1 MTKVFPFQ
9 CSALSASTRATGILQ
24 YTGGI
29 QFAIPWVFSF
39 RTSNLDSIQPL
50 AWVTIYCASN
60 CTDFSDFIFA
70 IKQGGLE
77 KTLEV
82 YNSLIAQLA

>member
-1 MTKVFPFQ
+1 MVKMSFLLHK
-9 CSALSASTRATGILQ
+9 SH
-24 YTGGI
+24 
-29 QFAIPWVFSF
+29 FSEDLF
-39 RTSNLDSIQPL
+39 WFWSNRPL
-50 AWVTIYCASN
+50 ALGTVYSASN
-60 CTDFSDFIFA
+60 CTDFSNFIFA

>member
-1 MTKVFPFQ
+1 MGQRLVTIVTLGQIMIGPLGFSVFGLPQ
-9 CSALSASTRATGILQ
+9 H
-24 YTGGI
+24 
-29 QFAIPWVFSF
+29 
-39 RTSNLDSIQPL
+39 L
-50 AWVTIYCASN
+50 AWGIECIVAQ
-60 CTDFSDFIFA
+60 CTDTPNFNFA

>member
-1 MTKVFPFQ
+1 MALLGFQ
-9 CSALSASTRATGILQ
+9 FLDFQLRSFVDLKPVELQESYILKFSPRSIRPLTWGIGYIVAQ
-24 YTGGI
+24 
-29 QFAIPWVFSF
+29 
-39 RTSNLDSIQPL
+39 
-50 AWVTIYCASN
+50 
-60 CTDFSDFIFA
+60 CTDTPNFIFA